1 MKNSWAIAKLAVRIV
16 MITITVYRNTRLHC
30 IGHAEYADPG
40 EDIVC
45 AGVSTLVL
53 NTINAIDAFTD
64 EVFTAHTERES
75 GLIDIQFQNP
85 AGHDAQLLLQTM
97 VLGLQDI
104 QKNYGTAYSVLIFKE
119 V

>member
-1 MKNSWAIAKLAVRIV
+1 
-16 MITITVYRNTRLHC
+16 MITITVYRNQKKQYTRLHC
-30 IGHAEYADPG
+30 IGHAEYANPG

-53 NTINAIDAFTD
+53 NTINAIEAFTD
-64 EVFTAHTERES
+64 EKFDADTDRLS
-75 GLIDIQFQNP
+75 GLIDIQFYNP
-85 AGHDAQLLLQTM
+85 VGHDAQLLLETM

-104 QKNYGTAYSVLIFKE
+104 QNNYGTAYSVLIFKE